1 MAAPHHPLSSS
12 NPCSTSIATQ
22 TDSLPDLF
30 ELLYCDDKMVWE
42 TSYNGAA
49 EYTPSPKIDN
59 HARCRRS
66 LVLTKEAEE
75 FAKAPSITSE
85 FNPSNPMKTASRLAH
100 KSQIIQYYQVIIIVA
115 IVTLVVNWIAD
126 AL

>member
-1 MAAPHHPLSSS
+1 MAAPHHPRSPFT
-12 NPCSTSIATQ
+12 PCCTSIATQ

-49 EYTPSPKIDN
+49 EYTPTPK
-59 HARCRRS
+59 RCSRC
-66 LVLTKEAEE
+66 LLFVKEADKL
-75 FAKAPSITSE
+75 AKAPSTTSE
-85 FNPSNPMKTASRLAH
+85 FNPLNPMKTASRLAN